1 LSPLATGKKSICVA
15 STSNMTTL
23 LDELSQL
30 ISALDENEIE
40 YAVCGGLALTIHG
53 FPRATFDIDILIQ
66 AESLEK
72 TYEIVAKKGY
82 DIRGLDIS
90 FKERAVEI
98 RRVSKIDDDGEV
110 LSLDLLLVTPQ
121 VQNVW
126 ETKENLD
133 WDNKS
138 LWIVSRKGLIKMKE
152 LAGRDKDLIDIGRL
166 KNEEN

>member
-1 LSPLATGKKSICVA
+1 MS
-15 STSNMTTL
+15 TL

-40 YAVCGGLALTIHG
+40 YAVCGGLALTIYG

-72 TYEIVAKKGY
+72 AYEIAAEKGY
-82 DIRGLDIS
+82 DIRELDIS

-121 VQNVW
+121 VEDVW
-126 ETKENLD
+126 ETKENL
-133 WDNKS
+133 
-138 LWIVSRKGLIKMKE
+138 LWQNRNLSIVSQTGLIKMKK
-152 LAGRDKDLIDIGRL
+152 LAGRAKDLIDIDRIE
-166 KNEEN
+166 NEES